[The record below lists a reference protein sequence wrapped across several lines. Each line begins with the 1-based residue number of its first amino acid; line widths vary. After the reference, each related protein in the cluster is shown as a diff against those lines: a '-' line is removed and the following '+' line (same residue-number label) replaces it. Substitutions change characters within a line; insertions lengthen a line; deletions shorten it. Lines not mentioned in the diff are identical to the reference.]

1 MKYFSLSIT
10 ILFSST
16 VLSQTVRIPD
26 NRFKQQVIA
35 LGYDLNDDN
44 QIQISEA
51 QKVKTLYI
59 NDLGIVNLEGINSFT
74 NLEELGCYN
83 NKLTLLDVSKL
94 KKLKF
99 LYAFNNRI
107 ASLNINGLVQL
118 EHLHIQNNSFITSLD
133 ATKFIHL
140 KELNISGNRISKL
153 DVTGLTSLEKIDA
166 DDNKILSIKVRSA
179 PNLQRLSVKNNP
191 IQNTIDI
198 RGLTYLEYLN
208 CEGCQL
214 LFINFSGTVSLKEC
228 FW

>member
-16 VLSQTVRIPD
+16 VLSQIVRIPD

-51 QKVKTLYI
+51 QKVTTLYL

-99 LYAFNNRI
+99 LYAYNNRI
-107 ASLNINGLVQL
+107 ANLNINGLVQL

-153 DVTGLTSLEKIDA
+153 DVTGLMLLEKIDA
-166 DDNKILSIKVRSA
+166 DDNKISSMKVRSA
-179 PNLQRLSVKNNP
+179 PNLKHISVKNNP